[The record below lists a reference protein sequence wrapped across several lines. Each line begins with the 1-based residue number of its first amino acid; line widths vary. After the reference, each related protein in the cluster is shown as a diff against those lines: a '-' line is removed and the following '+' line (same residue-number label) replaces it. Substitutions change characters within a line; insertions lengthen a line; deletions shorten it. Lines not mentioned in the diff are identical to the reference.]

1 MTSVRS
7 NESKALRKQRLYHD
21 SAYAYVKTALDLD
34 DSGRSEA
41 ALAAYEKGSKALKK
55 AIDLVFTD
63 DEWWV
68 EEKSIECS
76 EMIH

>member
-1 MTSVRS
+1 
-7 NESKALRKQRLYHD
+7 
-21 SAYAYVKTALDLD
+21 VKTALDLD